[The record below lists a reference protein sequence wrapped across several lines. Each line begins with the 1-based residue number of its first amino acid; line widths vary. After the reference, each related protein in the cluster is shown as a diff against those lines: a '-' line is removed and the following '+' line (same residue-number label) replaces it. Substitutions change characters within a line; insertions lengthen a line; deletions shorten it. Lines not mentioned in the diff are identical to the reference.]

1 MAENHEDLMDRTLRW
16 MGDNLRGAYTAKYPP
31 EHPKAGQ
38 YCVNSGTCILVCC
51 YINALGKVLL
61 KGGPASK
68 HSRRDFHRF
77 REFLQR
83 CMPDFLTESSSKVL
97 PPTPKGKRRGGD
109 EWLYEV
115 FRCGFIHSFYP
126 GTDGA
131 WSRKPKLKEYWF
143 PAGSRIALNIDELV
157 RGFEH
162 GLEQF
167 RRLAEA
173 DPHLRTKFEEYILAR

>member
-1 MAENHEDLMDRTLRW
+1 MR
-16 MGDNLRGAYTAKYPP
+16 
-31 EHPKAGQ
+31 
-38 YCVNSGTCILVCC
+38 V
-51 YINALGKVLL
+51 
-61 KGGPASK
+61 
-68 HSRRDFHRF
+68 
-77 REFLQR
+77 
-83 CMPDFLTESSSKVL
+83 
-97 PPTPKGKRRGGD
+97 
-109 EWLYEV
+109 
-115 FRCGFIHSFYP
+115 IHSFYP